1 MTGKGKL
8 QLKKVPVPVP
18 QAGEVLIKVMC
29 APVNPSDLYCMKG
42 MYDEFDLFKIPY
54 PNVPGWEGS
63 GIVVRSG
70 GGFMGWKALGK
81 RVAFVRK
88 VVGNEMIAGGAYQQ
102 YVITAAET
110 CIPLDESL
118 SMELGSM
125 SFVNPLTALG
135 LYERTDE
142 LKARAFA

>member
-1 MTGKGKL
+1 
-8 QLKKVPVPVP
+8 
-18 QAGEVLIKVMC
+18 
-29 APVNPSDLYCMKG
+29 
-42 MYDEFDLFKIPY
+42 
-54 PNVPGWEGS
+54 
-63 GIVVRSG
+63 
-70 GGFMGWKALGK
+70 MGWRALGK

-88 VVGNEMIAGGAYQQ
+88 VEAPNVMNAGGAYQQ

-110 CIPLDESL
+110 CIPLDDSL